1 MVLDTTFIQLCKYCS
16 EEVGSI
22 FWSEKMIFPS
32 VGFAVVIV
40 TGLTLGFPQKDYSDL
55 TYIIVSSLSFV
66 VALMMFILGKINA
79 PYLVTKITAIINS
92 LFFGFNVFSFA
103 LFCFTLAQIPYFHP
117 ILNSS
122 ILLIIFMIFVFVLM
136 LHAFK
141 KNMLSDILS
150 MLYHTNKSGKI
161 INNYAIFY
169 ISGIVGGVFAIMSYK
184 NIDNMIGAFLG
195 GLLLIFGS
203 YIILSSMLSI
213 IYYFIQI
220 KHPEL
225 RFDDE

>member
-1 MVLDTTFIQLCKYCS
+1 
-16 EEVGSI
+16 
-22 FWSEKMIFPS
+22 
-32 VGFAVVIV
+32 
-40 TGLTLGFPQKDYSDL
+40 
-55 TYIIVSSLSFV
+55 
-66 VALMMFILGKINA
+66 
-79 PYLVTKITAIINS
+79 
-92 LFFGFNVFSFA
+92 
-103 LFCFTLAQIPYFHP
+103 
-117 ILNSS
+117 
-122 ILLIIFMIFVFVLM
+122 
-136 LHAFK
+136 
-141 KNMLSDILS
+141 

-203 YIILSSMLSI
+203 YIILSSMLSS
-213 IYYFIQI
+213 IYYFLQI